1 MKELQSFIFE
11 SQQLRTIKVN
21 DEVWFVGKDVATIL
35 GYAKTANAIS
45 QHVDDEDKG
54 VTRMMT
60 PGGKQNIQVINE
72 SGMYSLI
79 LSSKMPN
86 AKRFKRWVTSEVLP
100 AIRKHGAYM
109 TDEKIEEVLTDPD
122 TIIKLATQLKDER
135 QQRLIEQ
142 QLRKDAENQV
152 HEMKPKA
159 LFADSVATSK
169 STILIG
175 ELAKILRGNGVDIGA
190 TRLFK
195 WMRANGYL
203 ISRKGSDW
211 NMPTQKAMNLGLFK
225 IKETTINHSN
235 GSTSISK
242 TPKVTGKG
250 QQYFVNKFLKD
261 ESQSS
266 KNVTDE
272 DGGVLNA
279 IS

>member
-86 AKRFKRWVTSEVLP
+86 AKKFKRWVTHEVLP

-142 QLRKDAENQV
+142 QLRRDAESQV
-152 HEMKPKA
+152 REMKPKA
-159 LFADSVATSK
+159 LFADAVTSSK
-169 STILIG
+169 STVLISD
-175 ELAKILRGNGVDIGA
+175 LAKMIKQNGVHYLYVTVNG
-190 TRLFK
+190 TTKKLNMGPNNLFK
-195 WMRANGYL
+195 WMRENHYL
-203 ISRKGSDW
+203 IARKGSDY
-211 NMPTQKAMNLGLFK
+211 NSPTQRSMLMELFE
-225 IKETTINHSN
+225 IKEKTIVHSDGHTT
-235 GSTSISK
+235 ISK

-250 QQYFVNKFLKD
+250 QQYFINLFLNG
-261 ESQSS
+261 E
-266 KNVTDE
+266 V
-272 DGGVLNA
+272 A
-279 IS
+279 

>member
-72 SGMYSLI
+72 AGMYSLI

-86 AKRFKRWVTSEVLP
+86 AKKFKRWVTHEVLP
-100 AIRKHGAYM
+100 TIRKHGAYM

-135 QQRLIEQ
+135 EQRLIEQ
-142 QLRKDAENQV
+142 QLRKDAESQV

-190 TRLFK
+190 TRLFR
-195 WMRANGYL
+195 WMREHGYL
-203 ISRKGSDW
+203 INRKGSDW

-225 IKETTINHSN
+225 IKETTINYSN

-250 QQYFVNKFLKD
+250 QQYFVNKFLNG
-261 ESQSS
+261 E
-266 KNVTDE
+266 V
-272 DGGVLNA
+272 A
-279 IS
+279 